1 MARSPATCV
10 GICTPKFPFSRP
22 FFDTQCLWS
31 SHTCCIPR
39 RRIKSNSMILS
50 VAILVLGY
58 IGIAAA
64 QTQLLPPCAQG
75 CVGNDFG
82 GCQTLDVAC
91 ICGNKPL
98 IAGLACCVS
107 LRCNLEEQNNVI
119 DFANKLCKPRG
130 VNDLPT
136 TATCPSSTASVTVS
150 STSSVVVSST
160 APPTTAAP
168 TGAAGTGN
176 ATTPGT
182 PTTPG
187 ATGASPSPTAGAMPI
202 CQGSY
207 AGVGLS
213 FALAGLLAL

>member
-1 MARSPATCV
+1 M
-10 GICTPKFPFSRP
+10 
-22 FFDTQCLWS
+22 L
-31 SHTCCIPR
+31 
-39 RRIKSNSMILS
+39 LS
-50 VAILVLGY
+50 VAILVFGY
-58 IGIAAA
+58 ISVAAA
-64 QTQLLPPCAQG
+64 QTQLLPVCAQS

-107 LRCNLEEQNNVI
+107 QRCNLDDQTNVI
-119 DFANKLCKPRG
+119 DFANRLCRPRG

-136 TATCPSSTASVTVS
+136 TATCPSST
-150 STSSVVVSST
+150 SSVPTST
-160 APPTTAAP
+160 APPSSAAP
-168 TGAAGTGN
+168 TGAAPTGN

-187 ATGASPSPTAGAMPI
+187 ATGASPSPTAAAMPI
-202 CQGSY
+202 CPGSY